1 MWMAVTGYLECREQR
16 GNQGNPGLL
25 VKQVC
30 RGYLVY
36 LEFLAQ
42 RVLPVKRVTQVL
54 QGSPVNWGIL
64 ANRAARG
71 RPEKW
76 DPEDPGAF
84 LAAEV
89 K

>member
-1 MWMAVTGYLECREQR
+1 M
-16 GNQGNPGLL
+16 
-25 VKQVC
+25 
-30 RGYLVY
+30 
-36 LEFLAQ
+36 
-42 RVLPVKRVTQVL
+42 KRVTQVL

-89 K
+89 KLDQWDPQGHRVNWVLLAALASLACLAPLDFLG